1 MRSHRLDGGGRGD
14 DPAVGTPERCYYF
27 LLGIAGVAISAM
39 WILMRSPF
47 GATLK
52 AIRENRERAG
62 FLGIRVKRYE
72 LAAFTL
78 GGAFAGVAGAMF
90 AIQDQGAFP
99 NLLLWTKSA
108 EPIFITLIG
117 GQFVFLGPSLGA
129 LIFIPLEY
137 WVTRTFAYW
146 GAVLGVILLLIIL
159 FLPGGVGDALRRLFN
174 RDGAPP
180 EASDPGLEDVGNLEV
195 TGEHQ

>member
-1 MRSHRLDGGGRGD
+1 
-14 DPAVGTPERCYYF
+14 
-27 LLGIAGVAISAM
+27 
-39 WILMRSPF
+39 MRSPF

-117 GQFVFLGPSLGA
+117 GQF
-129 LIFIPLEY
+129 
-137 WVTRTFAYW
+137 
-146 GAVLGVILLLIIL
+146 L
-159 FLPGGVGDALRRLFN
+159 FPAHRSGR
-174 RDGAPP
+174 
-180 EASDPGLEDVGNLEV
+180 
-195 TGEHQ
+195 